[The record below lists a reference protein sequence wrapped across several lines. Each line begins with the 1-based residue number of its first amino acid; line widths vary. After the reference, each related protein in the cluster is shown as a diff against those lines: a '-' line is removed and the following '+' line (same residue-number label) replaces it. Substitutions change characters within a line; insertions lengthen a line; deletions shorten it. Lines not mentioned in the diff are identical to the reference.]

1 MAEPPFPAGRTPGA
15 EGGPADDTHGGILR
29 TVVGTSLRHRWV
41 VITLGLLLIGY
52 GAFTLARA
60 KYDVFP
66 EFAPPQVAVQTEAPG
81 LAPEQV
87 ELLVT
92 QPIETALQGLPG
104 IQSLRSSSIFGL
116 SVATVV
122 FDPSSDIYRDR
133 QMVAERLSTVQGSFL
148 AGVDAPVITPLT
160 SSTATVLIIGLTS
173 DHLSPMALRTEADWT
188 VKRRLLAVPGVAN
201 VQVFGGEVKQYQVQL
216 EPDRLVRFGLSVPDV
231 VAAAQRATST
241 LGAGFIST
249 PNQQLTLRAEVP
261 APSAAE
267 LARTVV
273 ASVRG
278 QPVRLGDVAS
288 VAEASAP
295 AIGAAAVMGKPGV
308 RLLIEAQYGA
318 NTLEV
323 TRAVEA
329 ALHELEPALRAEGVT
344 LYPSLFRPAD
354 FIERATRNIRAS
366 LLIGGV
372 LVLLVLG
379 LFLADVRTAAISY
392 AAIPLSLLAS
402 VAVMAHFGYSL
413 NTMTLG
419 GLAVAIGVVVDDAVI
434 DVENIVRRLRLNR
447 VAPTPRPAW
456 QVVLD
461 AALEVRSP
469 VVYAT
474 FAVLLVFAPVLVM
487 SGLAGR
493 LFSPL
498 GVAFVLAVLASL
510 VVAVTITPALSLVLL
525 ATHPPAEA
533 EPRFTQWVK
542 ARYHR
547 VAMVAEGR
555 PGVLLAGVG
564 VLAVIAAVLVPQL
577 GGAFIPQLKEGSY
590 IVHMNAVPGT
600 SLEQSIALGDSVTAA
615 LLRLPY
621 VRSVAQQAGRAE
633 LGEDIVGP
641 NSSELDVELKPLSGN
656 DAERADA
663 AIRRVIGS
671 FAGAMFSMNTFL
683 VERVDETIS
692 GYRAPV
698 AVSVYG
704 SNLDSLDRAASQI
717 ASVLGT
723 VPGALDVALQSP
735 PGMPQLA
742 IHLRPAALARLGLT
756 TSAVMDAVHVAYAGQ
771 VVGQEY
777 QGNRVFDVS
786 VILAPGTRDNPA
798 KLGALP
804 VRNAD
809 GTYVPLDQL
818 ADIYETD
825 GREVVQHDGGRRVE
839 TVTANVAG
847 ADVAGFVRAAQAKL
861 SREVHLPA
869 GSYLEFAGTAEE
881 QAASRHELLVNSAMA
896 AVGIVILLSLV
907 TGGWQNLL
915 LVLANVPFA
924 LVGGVFAEFL
934 VGGTLSIGTL
944 VGFVTL
950 FGITVRNSILLISHY
965 EHLVQVEGRTWNAET
980 AIAGAMDRFTPIVMT
995 TLVTGLGLLPL
1006 AAGMNAPGREIE
1018 GPMAVVILG
1027 GLLTSM
1033 VLNLVVL
1040 PSLSLRFGRFETRQ
1054 AEIG

>member
-1 MAEPPFPAGRTPGA
+1 MSDA
-15 EGGPADDTHGGILR
+15 HGGILR

-41 VITLGLLLIGY
+41 VITLGALLVGY
-52 GAFTLARA
+52 GGFTLAGA

-122 FDPSSDIYRDR
+122 FDPSSDVYRDR
-133 QMVAERLSTVQGSFL
+133 QLVAERLTTVQGVL
-148 AGVDAPVITPLT
+148 PAGVNAPVITPLT
-160 SSTATVLIIGLTS
+160 SSTATNLVIGLTS
-173 DHLSPMALRTEADWT
+173 DRLSPMALRTEADWT

-201 VQVFGGEVKQYQVQL
+201 VQVFGGEVKQYQIQL
-216 EPDRLVRFGLSVPDV
+216 HPDRLIRFGLSIPDV
-231 VAAAQRATST
+231 VAAAGRATST

-261 APSAAE
+261 VPSAAE
-267 LARTVV
+267 LARTVI

-278 QPVRLGDVAS
+278 QPVRLGDVAT
-288 VAEASAP
+288 VAEAAAP
-295 AIGAAAVMGKPGV
+295 AISAAAVMGKPGIELV
-308 RLLIEAQYGA
+308 IEAQYRT
-318 NTLEV
+318 NTLDV

-329 ALHELEPALRAEGVT
+329 ALGELKPALHAEGVT

-354 FIERATRNIRAS
+354 FVERATRNIRTS
-366 LLIGGV
+366 LLIGGL
-372 LVLLVLG
+372 LVLAVLG
-379 LFLADVRTAAISY
+379 LFLANVRTAAISY

-402 VAVMAHFGYSL
+402 VAVMAHLGYSL

-447 VAPTPRPAW
+447 SAAVPLPAS

-474 FAVLLVFAPVLVM
+474 FAVILVFAPVLTM

-498 GVAFVLAVLASL
+498 GTAFVLAVLASL
-510 VVAVTITPALSLVLL
+510 VVAVTITPALALVLL
-525 ATHPPAEA
+525 STHPPAEA
-533 EPRFTQWVK
+533 EPRLTRWVK
-542 ARYHR
+542 ERYR
-547 VAMVAEGR
+547 RLAVGAEGH
-555 PGVLLAGVG
+555 PGALLASVG
-564 VLAVIAAVLVPQL
+564 VLAVIAAALIPQL
-577 GGAFIPQLKEGSY
+577 GGAFIPELKEGHY
-590 IVHMNAVPGT
+590 IVHMTAVPGT

-621 VRSVAQQAGRAE
+621 VQSVVQQAGRAA

-641 NSSELDVELKPLSGN
+641 NSSELSVGLKPLST
-656 DAERADA
+656 DQSEEADA
-663 AIRRVIGS
+663 AIWRVIGS

-704 SNLDSLDRAASQI
+704 SNLDSLDRAASQV

-723 VPGALDVALQSP
+723 VPGALDVQLQSP
-735 PGMPQLA
+735 PGMPQIA
-742 IHLRPAALARLGLT
+742 IRLRPAALERWGLT
-756 TSAVMDAVHVAYAGQ
+756 TASVMEAIHVAYAGQ
-771 VVGQEY
+771 GVGQVY
-777 QGNRVFDVS
+777 QGNRVFGVS
-786 VILAPGTRDNPA
+786 VILAPGDRRNPA
-798 KLGALP
+798 ALGTLP
-804 VRNAD
+804 VRNAE
-809 GTYVPLDQL
+809 GTYVPLGQL

-847 ADVAGFVRAAQAKL
+847 TDVVGFVRAAQA
-861 SREVHLPA
+861 RIARDVHLPA

-881 QAASRHELLVNSAMA
+881 QTASRHELLVNSAMA

-907 TGGWQNLL
+907 TGGWRNLL

-924 LVGGVFAEFL
+924 LVGGVFADFL
-934 VGGTLSIGTL
+934 AGGTLSIGTL

-965 EHLVQVEGRTWNAET
+965 EHLVQTEGRTWNAET

-1027 GLLTSM
+1027 GLVTSM

-1040 PSLSLRFGRFETRQ
+1040 PSLSLRFGRFGRLEGQ
-1054 AEIG
+1054 EPE